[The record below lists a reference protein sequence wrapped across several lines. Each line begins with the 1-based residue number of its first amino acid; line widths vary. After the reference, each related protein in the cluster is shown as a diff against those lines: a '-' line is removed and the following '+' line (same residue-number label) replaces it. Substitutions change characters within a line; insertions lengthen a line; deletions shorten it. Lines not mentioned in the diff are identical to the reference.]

1 MKNRLTGHYHFSIY
15 QFNERIK
22 VLLQQFIMGLYNFKS
37 YECKH
42 SLIFFGI
49 FSIVS
54 DFSQFHEKVI
64 YLKDVLKKN
73 VFPTTL
79 VDKFIKILLNK

>member
-1 MKNRLTGHYHFSIY
+1 MNA
-15 QFNERIK
+15 N
-22 VLLQQFIMGLYNFKS
+22 

-42 SLIFFGI
+42 SLILFGI

-54 DFSQFHEKVI
+54 DFSRFHEKVI

-79 VDKFIKILLNK
+79 VDKSLKYF